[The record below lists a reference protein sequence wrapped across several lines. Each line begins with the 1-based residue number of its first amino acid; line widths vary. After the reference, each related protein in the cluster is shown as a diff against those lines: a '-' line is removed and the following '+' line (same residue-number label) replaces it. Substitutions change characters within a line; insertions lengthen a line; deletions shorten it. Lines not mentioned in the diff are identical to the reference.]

1 MCSLAMR
8 DEEKL
13 WGREP
18 HAGEALVAS
27 GLSCHG
33 HGQEHREEV
42 NGLPVYE
49 RKRERRGWKEKS

>member
-49 RKRERRGWKEKS
+49 RKRERRG